1 MQEESTVAQLRE
13 MGIILTV
20 ALLLTC
26 AGQAW
31 ATHYTFS
38 YQGSAISGSGALDAV
53 DNGDGT
59 STVTSGYST
68 IDGIGTFTLV
78 TNPNTPAFSFSP
90 TGAFRYNDLLYS
102 SQPYLD
108 TFGLLFENTS
118 LKMELNIWGN
128 GQNQPYSAFTFVAG
142 DTWYSS
148 ENNDVTFNVNSTNPV
163 PEPSTVIL
171 LGAGLLGFAGFRR
184 RSRGKA

>member
-1 MQEESTVAQLRE
+1 MKQLRK

-31 ATHYTFS
+31 ATHYSFS
-38 YQGSAISGSGALDAV
+38 YQGAAISGSGELDAV

-59 STVTSGYST
+59 STVTSGFST

-78 TNPNTPAFSFSP
+78 TNPTAPAFSLSP
-90 TGAFRYNDLLYS
+90 AGAFNYDDLLYS

-108 TFGLLFENTS
+108 HYGLLFANSS
-118 LKMELNIWGN
+118 LQMELNIWGN
-128 GQNQPYSAFTFVAG
+128 GLNQPYSAYTYIAG
-142 DTWYSS
+142 QTWYNS
-148 ENNDVTFNVNSTNPV
+148 ENNDVAFNVSESNPV
-163 PEPSTVIL
+163 PEPSTLFL
-171 LGAGLLGFAGFRR
+171 LGAGLAGLVGFAR
-184 RSRGKA
+184 RSRAGA

>member
-1 MQEESTVAQLRE
+1 MTQRRNT
-13 MGIILTV
+13 GIALML

-38 YQGSAISGSGALDAV
+38 YQGSAISGSGELDAM

-68 IDGIGTFTLV
+68 IDGIGTFTLI
-78 TNPNTPAFSFSP
+78 TNPTTPSFSSSP
-90 TGAFRYNDLLYS
+90 TGAFNYDDILYA

-108 TFGLLFENTS
+108 HYGLLFSNST
-118 LKMELNIWGN
+118 LQMELNIWGN
-128 GQNQPYSAFTFVAG
+128 GLNQPYSAYTYVNGQA
-142 DTWYSS
+142 WYSS
-148 ENNDVTFNVNSTNPV
+148 ENNDVTFEVSESNPV
-163 PEPSTVIL
+163 PEPSTLFL
-171 LGAGLLGFAGFRR
+171 LGAGLVGIAGFARR
-184 RSRGKA
+184 NRTGA